1 MRRTRWVR
9 RPISL
14 KPQTDPESVHVDAP
28 VISVKGMRI
37 TRGDLPI
44 CEAKKKAE
52 LAAPRGAARGWQK
65 SAEGIVGPSSTGPKA
80 QTSRKERSFHF
91 DGEGDADKRE
101 EEPKFPGGGSGRNLR
116 DKPAKAS
123 STTAMK
129 ENTEP
134 STTQLMETVVERGN
148 MKLALKRV
156 ETNDG
161 SAGIDEMTVKELR
174 GYLKEHW
181 PKIKEQLLEGSYRPA
196 AVRGAEIPKP
206 SGGMRQLGIPTVP
219 DRLIQQALNQ
229 VLSPIF
235 ERNFSQSSYGFRP
248 GRSAHQAVRR
258 AQSYVASGKRWLVDI
273 DLEKFFDRVNH
284 DILMSRVARR
294 VSDKR
299 VLLLI
304 RRYLQAGI
312 MQGGLV
318 TASREGTPQGGPLS
332 PLLSNIMLD
341 DLDRELER
349 RGLRFCRY
357 ADDCNIHVSSR
368 RAGQRVLGSVRN
380 FLERRLKLKVNLE
393 KSAVARPW
401 QRKFLGYSMTSHLRP
416 RLKVARQSV
425 KRIRDKLKESFRRG
439 RGRRLDRFIG
449 QELNPILRGWGNYF
463 QLAEVEGTFEEL
475 DGWVRRKLRQMLWRQ
490 WKRSHTRATR
500 LMQRGLAK
508 ERAWKSA
515 ANGRGSW
522 WNSGA
527 SHMNEAF
534 PKRYFDHLG
543 LLSLLNHK
551 RGVLKTT

>member
-1 MRRTRWVR
+1 M
-9 RPISL
+9 
-14 KPQTDPESVHVDAP
+14 
-28 VISVKGMRI
+28 VKEMA
-37 TRGDLPI
+37 T
-44 CEAKKKAE
+44 
-52 LAAPRGAARGWQK
+52 
-65 SAEGIVGPSSTGPKA
+65 
-80 QTSRKERSFHF
+80 
-91 DGEGDADKRE
+91 KRE
-101 EEPKFPGGGSGRNLR
+101 EKPKFPGGGSGRNLR

-123 STTAMK
+123 STTARK
-129 ENTEP
+129 ENTDP
-134 STTQLMETVVERGN
+134 GTTQLMQAVVERSN
-148 MKLALKRV
+148 LILALRRV
-156 ETNDG
+156 ESNAG
-161 SAGIDEMTVKELR
+161 SAGVDAMEVGELR

-181 PKIKEQLLEGSYRPA
+181 PKTKEKLLEGSYQPA
-196 AVRGAEIPKP
+196 AVRRAEIAKP
-206 SGGMRQLGIPTVP
+206 SGGMRQLGIPTVV

-235 ERNFSQSSYGFRP
+235 DGHFSKSSYGFRP
-248 GRSAHQAVRR
+248 GRSAHQAVRQ

-312 MQGGLV
+312 MAGGLV
-318 TASREGTPQGGPLS
+318 TASTEGTPQGGPLS
-332 PLLSNIMLD
+332 PLLSNIVLD

-349 RGLRFCRY
+349 RGLWFCRY

-416 RLKVARQSV
+416 QLKVARQSV
-425 KRIRDKLKESFRRG
+425 QRIREKLKESFRRG
-439 RGRRLDRFIG
+439 RGRRLDRFIEE
-449 QELNPILRGWGNYF
+449 ELNPILRGWGNYF
-463 QLAEVEGTFEEL
+463 QLAQVEGTFEEL
-475 DGWVRRKLRQMLWRQ
+475 DGWIRRKLRQMLWRQ
-490 WKRSHTRATR
+490 WKRTRTRAAR

-515 ANGRGSW
+515 GNGRGSW

-527 SHMNEAF
+527 SHLNEAF
-534 PKRYFDHLG
+534 PRRYFDQLG
-543 LLSLLNHK
+543 LISLLNQK
-551 RGVLKTT
+551 RPVLKMT